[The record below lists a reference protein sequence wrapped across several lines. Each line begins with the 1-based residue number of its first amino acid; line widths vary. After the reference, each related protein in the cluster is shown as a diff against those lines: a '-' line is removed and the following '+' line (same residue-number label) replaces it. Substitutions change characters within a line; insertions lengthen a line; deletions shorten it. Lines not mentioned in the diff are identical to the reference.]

1 VKEANSTH
9 DLKGLSLI
17 GDLYILMGLEVGIAG
32 IFFLL
37 FLNLIGLVFLGFGFF
52 LAAIGYYLDE
62 LEPWAWW
69 GAFLGNLGAGGTIG
83 FTLVGS
89 PLVIAVTLIYI
100 IAQAALTFG
109 ICIYLLRPSV
119 RSLFFVSEN
128 M

>member
-1 VKEANSTH
+1 MKEATSAH
-9 DLKGLSLI
+9 DLKGLSVI

-32 IFFLL
+32 IFFLWS
-37 FLNLIGLVFLGFGFF
+37 LNLIGLVFLGFGFF
-52 LAAIGYYLDE
+52 LAAIGYYLDD
-62 LEPWAWW
+62 LRPWTWW

-83 FTLVGS
+83 FTIAGS
-89 PLVIAVTLIYI
+89 PLVITVSLIYI
-100 IAQAALTFG
+100 VAQAALTFG